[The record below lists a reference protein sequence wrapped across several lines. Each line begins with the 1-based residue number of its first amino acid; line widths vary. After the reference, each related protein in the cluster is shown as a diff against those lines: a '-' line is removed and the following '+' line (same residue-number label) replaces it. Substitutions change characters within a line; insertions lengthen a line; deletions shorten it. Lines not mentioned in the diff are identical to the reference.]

1 MNIDRQREVDTLA
14 KELLTIVKR
23 FFQVTERPAHDRL
36 EMILNALALATACMI
51 AANPRTEREQAVAF
65 FNTIVSNQIRIFDA
79 DKEAETKQ
87 TH

>member
-1 MNIDRQREVDTLA
+1 
-14 KELLTIVKR
+14 
-23 FFQVTERPAHDRL
+23 
-36 EMILNALALATACMI
+36 MILNALALATACMI